1 MTIPLPKIS
10 LHESVDRDKIDAA
23 KIVDNWLSALE
34 HAIKTKTE
42 ADLSDLFI
50 DDCWW
55 RDIISLSWDWAT
67 KHGHDAIFKYVN
79 ASSTGFSQLSPVKEG
94 ALSPMFVEMG
104 PLQFIQSGFTFQ
116 TVAGSGVGLV
126 RLANEG
132 PKKWR
137 AWTVFT
143 QLERL
148 KNQKEILNQP
158 QINNVHNTVRSGT
171 VNGDADPVED
181 LQVLIV
187 GGGQSG
193 LSLGA
198 HLKNLG
204 LKFLIV
210 DKSAR
215 VGDTWRNR
223 YDTVTS
229 HTPKY
234 TDHFPFLKFPDDLPA
249 WLPRDAIADWM
260 ETYNETLGLGVMTNT
275 EVISIEYNE
284 STRRYSVE
292 VQTPQ
297 GKKTMSPRHVVL
309 ASGLLSPVPIRPEF
323 PGEETFKG
331 QIYHSVKHK
340 SARETSN
347 LHEKNVVLIGPGT
360 SAHDIAQDFV
370 NHGAK
375 SVSIVQRHPI
385 FSFTTESCE
394 KVMFSLW
401 NTPGITTEEA
411 DVIGCSFP
419 LPVLRTLNVG
429 QTQMMVQLDKDL
441 LDGLEKAGMALKKG
455 EDGVGLID
463 HQFLKGGHF
472 YLNQG
477 ASPMI
482 VDGRIKIYRCEDGVK
497 EFTPDGLVLGNGTKI
512 DADVVVLA
520 TGFNRNI
527 LTVEQ
532 IMGKKVREKV
542 GDLGFIDEDME
553 RIGWW
558 RPTGQPGFW
567 YQTGSFVWS
576 RQFSKFLALQLS
588 AIEEGLNPAYYDEPD
603 TKSRVKIL

>member
-1 MTIPLPKIS
+1 MAVSLPKLS
-10 LHESVDRDKIDAA
+10 LHESVDRDKIDAV
-23 KIVDNWLSALE
+23 KIVDHWLSALE
-34 HAIKTKTE
+34 QHIKTKTE

-50 DDCWW
+50 DECWW

-67 KHGHDAIFKYVN
+67 KHGRDAIFNYLN
-79 ASSTGFSQLSPVKEG
+79 ASNTGFSQLSSVKEG
-94 ALSPMFVEMG
+94 ALAPMFVEMG
-104 PLQFIQSGFTFQ
+104 SLQFIQSGFTFQ
-116 TVAGSGVGLV
+116 TAAGSGIGLV

-132 PKKWR
+132 PEKWK

-143 QLERL
+143 QLENLRS
-148 KNQKEILNQP
+148 QKETKEQSIDNA
-158 QINNVHNTVRSGT
+158 VRSEN
-171 VNGDADPVED
+171 VNGDADPLKGDD

-187 GGGQSG
+187 GAGQSG

-198 HLKNLG
+198 HLKHLG
-204 LKFLIV
+204 MKFLIV

-234 TDHFPFLKFPDDLPA
+234 TDHFPFLKFPDDWPT
-249 WLPRDAIADWM
+249 WLPRDMIADWM
-260 ETYNETLGLGVMTNT
+260 ETYNETLGLNVMTNT
-275 EVISIEYNE
+275 EVTSIEYIE
-284 STRRYSVE
+284 STRRYNVE

-297 GKKTMSPRHVVL
+297 GKQTFSPRHVVL

-331 QIYHSVKHK
+331 QIYHSIKHK
-340 SARETSN
+340 SARDISN
-347 LHEKNVVLIGPGT
+347 LHEKNVVLVGPGT

-375 SVSIVQRHPI
+375 SVSIIQRHPI
-385 FSFTTESCE
+385 FSFTTESAE
-394 KVMFSLW
+394 KVLYSLW
-401 NTPGITTEEA
+401 NTPGMTTEEA
-411 DVIGCSFP
+411 DLLGNSFP
-419 LPVLRTLNVG
+419 FAVLRTLNVG
-429 QTQMMVQLDKDL
+429 MTQMLAQLDKDL
-441 LDGLEKAGMALKKG
+441 LDGMEKAGMALKKG

-463 HQFLKGGHF
+463 HQLLKGGHF

-497 EFTPDGLVLGNGTKI
+497 EFKPDGLVLANGTEI

-532 IMGKKVREKV
+532 MMGKKVREKV
-542 GDLGFIDEDME
+542 GDLGFYDEDLE

-567 YQTGSFVWS
+567 YHTGSFMWS
-576 RQFSKFLALQLS
+576 RQFSKVLALQLS

-603 TKSRVKIL
+603 TRSRVAVL